1 MGRSD
6 GQHRAVSQSTAT
18 GSIRQGERDQSA
30 AEAKAL
36 DAAVFTLSV
45 RRTTGT
51 SPPRCSLEKRANAT
65 REGTSQQ
72 PDERLHRTVKPAGEA
87 ELGTNDCN
95 AFDGYLDM

>member
-1 MGRSD
+1 MGRSA

-51 SPPRCSLEKRANAT
+51 SPPRCSLEK
-65 REGTSQQ
+65 GGQC
-72 PDERLHRTVKPAGEA
+72 
-87 ELGTNDCN
+87 NDRRHFGSN
-95 AFDGYLDM
+95 ETIAYIEPSNSLENEN